1 MTITL
6 ILCLS
11 LSPAL
16 NDSRKE
22 PENPVPNGF
31 PIDNHTEREVLYI
44 EPPGYDINSHS
55 NRSSSLV
62 CRDD

>member
-1 MTITL
+1 MDCNIETIFLQSTG
-6 ILCLS
+6 II
-11 LSPAL
+11 
-16 NDSRKE
+16 RKE

-44 EPPGYDINSHS
+44 EPFGYDINYHR